1 MARPSKLSNA
11 TLEALTAELE
21 RRQKA
26 LPKLEAKAAE
36 LRAALEEVEA
46 EIAMLGGSE
55 APKRRGRKAAAKK
68 TRRARRGRPARAAAK
83 GRGSAKRGKKTGRRR
98 GRPAGAPGTLFD
110 AVKQVTGSTPMSPKE
125 IREAIVAKG
134 LKKESKTMGT
144 QISQVLSK
152 NKIFKQ
158 KGRAQWVKAG

>member
-55 APKRRGRKAAAKK
+55 APKRRGRKATAKK
-68 TRRARRGRPARAAAK
+68 TRRARRGRPARAAQACQITL
-83 GRGSAKRGKKTGRRR
+83 G
-98 GRPAGAPGTLFD
+98 PLGAAAYSLVSG
-110 AVKQVTGSTPMSPKE
+110 
-125 IREAIVAKG
+125 
-134 LKKESKTMGT
+134 
-144 QISQVLSK
+144 
-152 NKIFKQ
+152 
-158 KGRAQWVKAG
+158 

>member
-11 TLEALTAELE
+11 SLEALTAELD

-36 LRAALEEVEA
+36 LRAALEAIEA

-55 APKRRGRKAAAKK
+55 TPKRRGRKASAKK
-68 TRRARRGRPARAAAK
+68 ARSARRGRPARGTAK
-83 GRGSAKRGKKTGRRR
+83 GRGGAKQAKTTGRRR

-110 AVKQVTGSTPMSPKE
+110 AVKQVTGAAPMSPKE

-158 KGRAQWVKAG
+158 KGRAQCVKAG

>member
-11 TLEALTAELE
+11 SLEALTAELE
-21 RRQKA
+21 RRRRRCRSSRRR
-26 LPKLEAKAAE
+26 PPNF
-36 LRAALEEVEA
+36 AALEAVEA
-46 EIAMLGGSE
+46 EIAMLGGTE
-55 APKRRGRKAAAKK
+55 QPKRRGRKASAKK
-68 TRRARRGRPARAAAK
+68 ARSARRGRPARGAAK
-83 GRGSAKRGKKTGRRR
+83 GRGGAKRGKTTGRRR

-110 AVKQVTGSTPMSPKE
+110 AVKQVTGATPMSPKE

-158 KGRAQWVKAG
+158 KGRAQWVKVG

>member
-1 MARPSKLSNA
+1 MARPVKLSNA
-11 TLEALTAELE
+11 TIEALTAELE

-36 LRAALEEVEA
+36 LREALAAVEA
-46 EIAMLGGSE
+46 EIAKLGGE
-55 APKRRGRKAAAKK
+55 GAPKRRGPKAGG
-68 TRRARRGRPARAAAK
+68 RRGRPARAARTA
-83 GRGSAKRGKKTGRRR
+83 SAKRGRKTGRRR
-98 GRPAGAPGTLFD
+98 GRPAGAPGTLLD

>member
-36 LRAALEEVEA
+36 LRAALEAVEA

-55 APKRRGRKAAAKK
+55 KPKRRGRKASAKK
-68 TRRARRGRPARAAAK
+68 ARRTRRGRPARTVAK
-83 GRGSAKRGKKTGRRR
+83 GRGGAKRGKKTGRRR

>member
-158 KGRAQWVKAG
+158 KGRAQWVKVG

>member
-11 TLEALTAELE
+11 SLESLTAELE

-36 LRAALEEVEA
+36 LRAALEAVEG

-55 APKRRGRKAAAKK
+55 APKPRGRKAAAKK
-68 TRRARRGRPARAAAK
+68 TRRGRRGRPARAAGK
-83 GRGSAKRGKKTGRRR
+83 GRAGAKRGKKTGRRR

-110 AVKQVTGSTPMSPKE
+110 AVRQVTGSSPMSPKE
-125 IREAIVAKG
+125 IREAIIAKG

-158 KGRAQWVKAG
+158 KARAQWVKVG

>member
-55 APKRRGRKAAAKK
+55 APKRRGRQAAAKK